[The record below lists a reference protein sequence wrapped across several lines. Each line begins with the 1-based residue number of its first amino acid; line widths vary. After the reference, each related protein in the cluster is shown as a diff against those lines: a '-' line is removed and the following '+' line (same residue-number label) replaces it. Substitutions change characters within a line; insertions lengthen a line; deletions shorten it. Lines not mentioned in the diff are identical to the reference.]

1 MVEPFPYFPQDGDLD
16 EEFWARVNAYKDLHK
31 THPLLKNDYDVNFH
45 EVMLMELVGY
55 ELEIRRY
62 TQMIALD
69 PSNKDILDARTKAQN
84 AANKLREQLNHTPD
98 KMAKLKKGH
107 NQQKIP
113 LSQQDRKTDRI
124 AEFEKMN
131 PEFKISHQEDNV

>member
-1 MVEPFPYFPQDGDLD
+1 MEEFPYFPQDGDLD

-45 EVMLMELVGY
+45 ETMIMELVGY

-62 TQMIALD
+62 TQIIAISSD
-69 PSNKDILDARTKAQN
+69 NKDIADLRTKAQN

-98 KMAKLKKGH
+98 KMAKLKRGH
-107 NQQKIP
+107 NQQKTP
-113 LSQQDRKTDRI
+113 MSQQDKRTGMI
-124 AEFEKMN
+124 TEFEKDN
-131 PEFKISHQEDNV
+131 PEFNISDQKKNV